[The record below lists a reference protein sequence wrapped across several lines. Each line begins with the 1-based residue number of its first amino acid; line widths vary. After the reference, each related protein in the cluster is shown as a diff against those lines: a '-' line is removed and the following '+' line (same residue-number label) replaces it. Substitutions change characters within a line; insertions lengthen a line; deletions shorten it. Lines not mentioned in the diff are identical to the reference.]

1 MNKFAVFT
9 GTFCATVSAL
19 SFVEYFS
26 KPDTFE
32 ADALRGASAY
42 VQQYNGAEPN
52 QALDYAQHTVDIVAH
67 DGFHIPELSE
77 LEQEIS
83 TTREQMGDVTFP
95 PIYQALLEPLG
106 EKMENIAD
114 NHRRDLANLFWG
126 LGLLGLS
133 ALDFYVGIKKSR

>member
-1 MNKFAVFT
+1 MRKLPLFV
-9 GTFCATVSAL
+9 GTFCAAASA
-19 SFVEYFS
+19 VEFWQYFS

-52 QALDYAQHTVDIVAH
+52 QALDYAQHTLDIVAH